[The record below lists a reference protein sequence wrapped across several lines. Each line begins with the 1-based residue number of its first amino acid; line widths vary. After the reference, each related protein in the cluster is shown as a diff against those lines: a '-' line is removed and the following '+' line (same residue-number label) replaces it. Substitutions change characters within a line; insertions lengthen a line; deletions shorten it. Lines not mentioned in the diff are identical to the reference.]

1 VSYTTVANQENLDR
15 LREDAVG
22 IFQAALRA
30 VDPIRVIESQLHLQN
45 SHLVVQDRSFDLDAF
60 ERIFV
65 IGAGK
70 ASGSMALA
78 VENLLGDRITGGC
91 INVKVGHGAPVE
103 SIEIVEAGHPIPDAA
118 GLEGTRRILDLLAQT
133 SERDLVLC
141 LLSGGGSA
149 LLHCPAEGVRFDEKQ
164 ETTQILLRCGATIHE
179 INAIRKHISRVKG
192 GNLARW
198 ASPATLVSLI
208 LSDVVGDDLDSIA
221 SGPTVPDGSTFRDC
235 WRIIEKYGIESE
247 LPRTVRQRLEMG
259 LHGDIE
265 ETPKEGDPAFDRTW
279 NAIIGNNLLAVTT
292 ARERAQQLGYQ
303 TLVLSTMIEG
313 EAREVAKV
321 HAAIAKEIRKSQQP
335 VAPPVCVVSG
345 GETTVTIRGSG
356 LGGRNQEFV
365 LEAAVE
371 LQGWPAIVV
380 LSAGTD
386 GTDGPTDAAG
396 ALADGQTIKRAA
408 ALGLDPVEYLR
419 ENDSYHF
426 FEALGDLLKTG
437 PTRTN
442 VMDLRL
448 FLVGA

>member
-1 VSYTTVANQENLDR
+1 MSNQENLEK
-15 LREDAVG
+15 LRADAVG

-30 VDPIRVIESQLHLQN
+30 VDPIKVVESQLRLED
-45 SHLVVQDRSFDLDAF
+45 SRLVVQHRSFDLEAF
-60 ERIFV
+60 DRILV

-78 VENLLGDRITGGC
+78 LERLLGDRIAGGC
-91 INVKVGHGAPVE
+91 VNVKVGHGAPVE

-118 GLEGTRRILDLLAQT
+118 GLEGTRRILDLLEQT
-133 SERDLVLC
+133 SDRDLVLC

-149 LLHCPAEGVRFDEKQ
+149 LLPCPAEGIPFDEKQ
-164 ETTQILLRCGATIHE
+164 ETTQILLRCGATIQE

-198 ASPATLVSLI
+198 AAPATLVSLI

-221 SGPTVPDGSTFRDC
+221 SGPTVPDGSTFQDC
-235 WRIIEKYGIESE
+235 REIVEKYGIEDE
-247 LPRTVRQRLEMG
+247 LPPTVRRRLRMG
-259 LHGDIE
+259 FEGAVE
-265 ETPKEGDPAFDRTW
+265 ETPKEGDPVFDRTW

-292 ARERAQQLGYQ
+292 AASRARQLGYR

-321 HAAIAKEIRKSQQP
+321 HAAIAKEIRRTHQP
-335 VAPPVCVVSG
+335 VTPAACVISG
-345 GETTVTIRGSG
+345 GETTVTIQGPG

-365 LEAAVE
+365 LSAAMA
-371 LQGWPAIVV
+371 LQGWPGVVV
-380 LSAGTD
+380 LSGGTD

-396 ALADGQTIKRAA
+396 ALADGHTVERAR
-408 ALGLDPVEYLR
+408 ALELDAGKYLR
-419 ENDSYHF
+419 ANDSYHF
-426 FEALGDLLKTG
+426 FEPLNDLLKTG
-437 PTRTN
+437 PTLTN

-448 FLVGA
+448 LLIGA